1 MQKSGHLSIALVCV
15 ILGIMLAVQFR
26 TTQYNQS
33 SLGYQR
39 AEELTKRLINVE
51 KERDA
56 IQSQLRSLRQSPASD
71 TIVIEMETVKM
82 GAGAVSVQGS
92 GIIINVDDTRPA
104 IPLGNKNPN
113 LYRIKDEDILK
124 ILNELRAAG
133 AEAIAINNQRLI
145 ASSEFRAVGS
155 FFSVNNKNIDTP
167 LEIKAI
173 GDPAALENSL
183 LMKGGVIETLQ
194 FWGIRVNVKQQ
205 DNIKIPGFKGTFHFN
220 YAQPFTEVGK

>member
-1 MQKSGHLSIALVCV
+1 MQKKGQLSIALACV

-26 TTQYNQS
+26 ATQDNQS
-33 SLGYQR
+33 SRGYQR
-39 AEELTKRLINVE
+39 AEDLTKRLIAVE

-56 IQSQLRSLRQSPASD
+56 IQSQVRNLRQSSASD

-82 GAGAVSVQGS
+82 DAGVVSVQGS
-92 GIIINVDDTRPA
+92 GIIIDVDDTRPA

-155 FFSVNNKNIDTP
+155 FFSVNKKNIDTP

-205 DNIKIPGFKGTFHFN
+205 DSIKIPGFKGTFHFN